1 MWGVQAFLTRDFSKS
16 ISDAQTGPDSP
27 TVAWPLPYCE
37 AALQYMLSS
46 LLFSQSA
53 SGDRFTVDMLQA
65 GTARLV
71 CCLCSEP
78 LGQDMLQDVVPDG
91 WELRK

>member
-1 MWGVQAFLTRDFSKS
+1 
-16 ISDAQTGPDSP
+16 
-27 TVAWPLPYCE
+27 
-37 AALQYMLSS
+37 MLSS

-78 LGQDMLQDVVPDG
+78 LGQDMLQDIVPDG